1 MSGCFVTLNAD
12 TAHLSLLHELSMVA
26 INMLLRII
34 LLYSEYF
41 SCHFADPLLSLFNAK
56 LSI

>member
-26 INMLLRII
+26 INMLLRIM